1 METKRKKLGEILIE
15 EKVIDEMQ
23 LRAALGH
30 QQQWGGKLGTTLIE
44 MGFVAER
51 ALADVLEK
59 QLGLKMTDLS
69 AIDVPETALR
79 KLPASVAKKHNVL
92 PIELRGQ
99 ILTLAMNDPT
109 DLNVID
115 EIQFT
120 TGVTVRPAL
129 ALESQIR
136 KAIRHY
142 YDAEAIDFRG
152 GMMDI
157 GRSIDLPAEPAFI
170 QGGTEIHAVPSGTD
184 WPAAEFET
192 LVQLLIDRGVITRH
206 EWEERTSR
214 IRRIGS

>member
-15 EKVIDEMQ
+15 EKAIDEMQ

-59 QLGLKMTDLS
+59 QLGLKMIDLS
-69 AIDVPETALR
+69 AIDVPESALKKLTA
-79 KLPASVAKKHNVL
+79 SIAKKHNVL
-92 PIELRGQ
+92 PIEIRGQ
-99 ILTLAMNDPT
+99 ILTLAMSDPT
-109 DLNVID
+109 DLNVVD

-120 TGVTVRPAL
+120 TGVTIRPAL

-142 YDAEAIDFRG
+142 YDAEAVDFRG
-152 GMMDI
+152 GIMDI
-157 GRSIDLPAEPAFI
+157 ARSVDLPADPVFI
-170 QGGTEIHAVPSGTD
+170 QGGTEIHTGPSGTD
-184 WPAAEFET
+184 WPVAEFEV
-192 LVQLLIDRGVITRH
+192 LVQLLIDRGVITRQ
-206 EWEERTSR
+206 EWEERASHVRRGTS
-214 IRRIGS
+214 